1 MIHHPPKQ
9 IHDAYCCI
17 SCTDTTYGFSKLVLG
32 GPLPVKPF
40 LAVGPVDTY
49 IHCFFYILQNKLLHR
64 YQVLQQVSAVFPIL
78 TSTKVSSSCIGPRYA
93 IVLRGSFRALVP
105 PLHSSQ
111 TRIGCGVSPERSGAH
126 LFVRSLV
133 KIWKP
138 YQSGC
143 SGNIFRGIASG
154 VAHCRYHIH
163 HWVYHETEELGCTR
177 TCPGLCV
184 HFADHGS

>member
-1 MIHHPPKQ
+1 IDEGKLFLHRPTVRHCAPKFL
-9 IHDAYCCI
+9 
-17 SCTDTTYGFSKLVLG
+17 SCTRPATALITNADRLWCV
-32 GPLPVKPF
+32 
-40 LAVGPVDTY
+40 A
-49 IHCFFYILQNKLLHR
+49 
-64 YQVLQQVSAVFPIL
+64 
-78 TSTKVSSSCIGPRYA
+78 
-93 IVLRGSFRALVP
+93 RAL
-105 PLHSSQ
+105 
-111 TRIGCGVSPERSGAH
+111 GAH

-163 HWVYHETEELGCTR
+163 HWVYHDTEELGSTR